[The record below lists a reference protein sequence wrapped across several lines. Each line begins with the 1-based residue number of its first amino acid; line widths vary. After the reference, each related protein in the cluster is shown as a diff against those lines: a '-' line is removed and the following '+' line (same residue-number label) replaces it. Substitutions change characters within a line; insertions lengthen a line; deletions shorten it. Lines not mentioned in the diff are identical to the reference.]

1 MSSVSD
7 WDNEY
12 ARLARA
18 ASQLRTPGL
27 GSTPSDAQAFQTSC
41 RRLQSSLASLKL
53 YLTPAELQRRERLI
67 QHLMTSTNTATS
79 NVRALQQQDDMIDEL
94 GVGVS
99 RLKNQT
105 LLINDEA
112 KLHTTLLGQMEENVE
127 AAQVGLEGETRR
139 AELVRENQSVWKLQL
154 IVAGLTILLVL
165 LILMGLSP

>member
-1 MSSVSD
+1 
-7 WDNEY
+7 
-12 ARLARA
+12 
-18 ASQLRTPGL
+18 
-27 GSTPSDAQAFQTSC
+27 
-41 RRLQSSLASLKL
+41 
-53 YLTPAELQRRERLI
+53 LI